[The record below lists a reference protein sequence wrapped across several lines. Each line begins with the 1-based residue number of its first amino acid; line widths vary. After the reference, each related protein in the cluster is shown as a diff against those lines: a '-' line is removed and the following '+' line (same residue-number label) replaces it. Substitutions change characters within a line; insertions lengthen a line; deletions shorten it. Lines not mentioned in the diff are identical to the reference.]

1 MEAKQV
7 EDMLKQALEL
17 DFVKVKAAGSHFE
30 VIAVGDCFEG
40 VSRVRQQQMVYAPLM
55 DKISDGTL
63 HAVSIKAYTPEN
75 WQRDRK
81 LMML

>member
-17 DFVKVKAAGSHFE
+17 DFVKVKAEGSHFE
-30 VIAVGDCFEG
+30 VIAVGNCFEG
-40 VSRVRQQQMVYAPLM
+40 VPRVRQQQMVYAPLM

>member
-17 DFVKVKAAGSHFE
+17 DFVKVKAEGSHFE
-30 VIAVGDCFEG
+30 VIAVGNCFEG
-40 VSRVRQQQMVYAPLM
+40 VSRVKQQQMVYAPLM

-63 HAVSIKAYTPEN
+63 HAVSIKAFTPEN
-75 WQRDRK
+75 WERDRK

>member
-7 EDMLKQALEL
+7 EDILKQALEL
-17 DFVKVKAAGSHFE
+17 DFVKVKAEGSHYE
-30 VIAVGDCFEG
+30 VIVVGTCFEG
-40 VSRVRQQQMVYAPLM
+40 ASRVKKQQMIYAPLM

-63 HAVSIKAYTPEN
+63 HAVSIKAYTPEH
-75 WQRDRK
+75 WERDRK